1 MEVLELVERRLRAIA
16 TSTAHA
22 YDCSVDV
29 NFERCSPPTINHAK
43 ESAFAADVMGEIVGK
58 ENVDRATEPLMGS
71 EDFAFMLRARPGCY
85 AFLGNGEGDHRDPG
99 HGGGPCLVHSSSYDF
114 NDAIIPI
121 GATYFVRLAE
131 RYLA

>member
-1 MEVLELVERRLRAIA
+1 M
-16 TSTAHA
+16 H
-22 YDCSVDV
+22 
-29 NFERCSPPTINHAK
+29 FERCSPPTINHAK
-43 ESAFAADVMGEIVGK
+43 ESAFAGDVMAEIVGN
-58 ENVDRATEPLMGS
+58 ENVDRATQPLMGS

-131 RYLA
+131 RYLG